1 MRGGL
6 RLNPDNPLHQ
16 TVQVA
21 VDYVRFK
28 HIDKFVKFHNHV
40 RSLPDAERLL
50 TWTALAL
57 AGVVVIATPVLAGFA
72 SRFTAVSFQDVQE
85 QTRTIPAPAIML
97 AFLAFSIGWGYL
109 LTGAAQGPALLWI
122 VAGLLYS
129 FLILIIGLNALRFS
143 PLHAIPMLLLV
154 AMGALTPS
162 GRLWGKIGLIVL
174 MTSFFVRLSLPPGS
188 ALKAHWYVLWPV
200 AIAAL
205 VAVHR
210 FLARRPW
217 PSPVARTALAS
228 AATVGYFFLIA
239 TTTHNWTNFAT
250 WLHVAF
256 NTVISYLDILW
267 FLLGASFVGGA
278 IALAV
283 FARKAIERVCPPG
296 ILHWAILGGWIALAV
311 WALRSVPKG
320 AHGPYDRY
328 AIGILLASLLVLATW
343 WRMKRITREWLAGW
357 FVASAA
363 AVLSLRTYL
372 SLDMGSL
379 VSGKADA
386 RVLLSFAYAITWEVA
401 SHIRNIPLSMRGLP
415 QPAPVLLYLGMVLTI
430 CGASLF
436 GLSANLKYFQ
446 EAIVLNEYQGAL
458 SLGLPLGLLAAAGT
472 WPLIPQ
478 GVIRRSVAAFLLASG
493 LAIPAFL
500 LRAATGPWVWPLLIA
515 GLVAF
520 TLILARFWPE
530 IDRLLAGAA
539 LGCATGMGFAVVLSQ
554 HRVFVDSLWIL
565 MSMVAAFSGVPGARG
580 PAEVVQRWA
589 FETVWRPADVIA
601 FVVAAPLLTTLA
613 GAVLA
618 AVKQKSRSALV
629 IGENAPASAPPTGAA
644 HE

>member
-1 MRGGL
+1 MGGGL
-6 RLNPDNPLHQ
+6 HLDPKNPFHQ

-28 HIDKFVKFHNHV
+28 HIDKFVKFHDHV
-40 RSLPDAERLL
+40 RSLPDEERLL
-50 TWTALAL
+50 TWAALAL
-57 AGVVVIATPVLAGFA
+57 AGVVVIATPLLAGFA
-72 SRFTAVSFQDVQE
+72 ARFSAVSFQDVQD
-85 QTRTIPAPAIML
+85 QTRTVPVPAMIL

-109 LTGAAQGPALLWI
+109 LSGAAQAGGLLWI
-122 VAGLLYS
+122 FAGLLYA
-129 FLILIIGLNALRFS
+129 FLIFIIGLSALRFS

-162 GRLWGKIGLIVL
+162 GGLWGKIGLIVL
-174 MTSFFVRLSLPPGS
+174 TTSFFVRVSLPVHS
-188 ALKAHWYVLWPV
+188 VLKDHWYLFWPV

-217 PSPVARTALAS
+217 RSPIARTALA
-228 AATVGYFFLIA
+228 AGATLGYFFLIA
-239 TTTHNWTNFAT
+239 ATTHSWTNFAP

-256 NTVISYLDILW
+256 NTAISYLDVLW

-278 IALAV
+278 IALAL
-283 FARKAIERVCPPG
+283 FARKAIERVFPPG
-296 ILHWAILGGWIALAV
+296 ILHWAILGGWIALAI
-311 WALRSVPKG
+311 WALRSAPTG

-328 AIGILLASLLVLATW
+328 ALGILLASLLVLFTW
-343 WRMKRITREWLAGW
+343 WRMKRITEEWLAGW

-372 SLDMGSL
+372 TLDIGSL

-401 SHIRNIPLSMRGLP
+401 SHIRGVPLSMRGFP

-446 EAIVLNEYQGAL
+446 EAIVLNEYRGAL

-472 WPLIPQ
+472 WPMIPH
-478 GVIRRSVAAFLLASG
+478 GVIRRCVTGFLLASVV
-493 LAIPAFL
+493 AIPAFL
-500 LRAATGPWVWPLLIA
+500 LRAASGPWIWPLLIA
-515 GLVAF
+515 GLVTF
-520 TLILARFWPE
+520 TVILARRWAE
-530 IDRLLAGAA
+530 IDRPLEGAA
-539 LGCATGMGFAVVLSQ
+539 LGCATGLGFAVVLSQ

-565 MSMVAAFSGVPGARG
+565 MSMLAAFTGIPGARE
-580 PAEVVQRWA
+580 PVEVVKRWA
-589 FETVWRPADVIA
+589 VDTVWGRTDQIA
-601 FVVAAPLLTTLA
+601 FVVAAPLLTVLA

-618 AVKQKSRSALV
+618 AVKRKSRPEPTTGGA
-629 IGENAPASAPPTGAA
+629 APAAAPSAGSA